1 MRRYDVALWR
11 WWPSLFPEWCDVVEA
26 ASPFAAVEAVMRL
39 YGCMSVQHAAAYAK
53 DGLVVYRCFGVKLVP
68 ASAGACSTGR
78 SVPDN
83 QASGVCGSSVGVRPA
98 GGTCGLTVM

>member
-1 MRRYDVALWR
+1 MRRHDVALWR

-53 DGLVVYRCFGVKLVP
+53 DGLVVYRCFGVRIEPGVAGWRRVRRSSILGSLRQGVP
-68 ASAGACSTGR
+68 RQGE
-78 SVPDN
+78 
-83 QASGVCGSSVGVRPA
+83 
-98 GGTCGLTVM
+98 